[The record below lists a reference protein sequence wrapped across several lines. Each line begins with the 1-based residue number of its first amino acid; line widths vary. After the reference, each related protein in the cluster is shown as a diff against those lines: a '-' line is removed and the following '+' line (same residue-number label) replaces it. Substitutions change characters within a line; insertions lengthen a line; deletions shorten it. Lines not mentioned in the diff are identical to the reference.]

1 MRQLRRP
8 CLQQSTRKLEK
19 PDEEICRYPRSC
31 NRHRLPCAGRGENL
45 TLNTT
50 LKPYGGNGAYLA
62 IYLTNAQGKFHST
75 LRVSGRK
82 AKYHSHLRDWSRGN
96 ASERRNIDGITGA
109 SVGSGHS
116 LKVSVDVADAL
127 IDAGYQIRVDSS
139 VENGRDNPVDI
150 VVPLT
155 SANAGKPTS
164 GKGYVQS
171 FTFDM

>member
-1 MRQLRRP
+1 MKKFAATLGLATAIAFPALAEAR
-8 CLQQSTRKLEK
+8 TV
-19 PDEEICRYPRSC
+19 
-31 NRHRLPCAGRGENL
+31 

-62 IYLTNAQGKFHST
+62 IYLTDAQGKFHST
-75 LRVSGRK
+75 LRVSGRRRSIT
-82 AKYHSHLRDWSRGN
+82 AISRLEPRPR
-96 ASERRNIDGITGA
+96 AERRNIDGITGA

-127 IDAGYQIRVDSS
+127 IDTGYQIRVDSS
-139 VENGRDNPVDI
+139 VENGRDNPVDV